1 MLDHPNIMPCLGLT
15 MQFGPIPALIFP
27 MCTEGSIMRYIDT
40 HRTKVDK
47 LQLVGHFEQ
56 RCALSA
62 YLPIGEVDTGSS
74 RRKLLALY
82 GKDPCRSPRSK
93 YFSAINPNSSSKL
106 MRRPQSNILISDD
119 VGNPPQIMDEGLSLI
134 VSRADFTVAS
144 LCGPCRW
151 MPPEVLDPSDQYYEY
166 DTFDSDSESDE
177 SSSYSSP
184 FTMQSDVYSLGMTI
198 LEVLTGEAPYHHRR
212 YDTVVILD
220 IIRGTL
226 PPRPNDALV
235 SEGVWGMLLCCW
247 HPTPSKRPTARTVE
261 IWLHMLWCIE
271 EIEPSV
277 PKAEILHP
285 F

>member
-1 MLDHPNIMPCLGLT
+1 
-15 MQFGPIPALIFP
+15 
-27 MCTEGSIMRYIDT
+27 MR
-40 HRTKVDK
+40 H
-47 LQLVGHFEQ
+47 
-56 RCALSA
+56 
-62 YLPIGEVDTGSS
+62 
-74 RRKLLALY
+74 
-82 GKDPCRSPRSK
+82 
-93 YFSAINPNSSSKL
+93 
-106 MRRPQSNILISDD
+106 PQSNILISDD